1 MLQPNLNQEIDSP
14 VAQSGSDEGY
24 YLDDLTDGTVVEIET
39 QNRHYRLV
47 KRADTHVLISGHPTV
62 CPEPVEVEIVGSFG
76 SGPPFISHQ
85 GFIGGRGMC
94 LVFKHP
100 LFDTVTTSRIREI
113 HKLG

>member
-1 MLQPNLNQEIDSP
+1 MSYPSLSQEIDSP
-14 VAQSGSDEGY
+14 VAQPGRDEGY
-24 YLDDLTDGTVVEIET
+24 YLDDLTDGAVVEIET
-39 QNRHYRLV
+39 RHHRYRLV
-47 KRADTHVLISGHPTV
+47 KRANNHVLISGHPTV